1 MRLPTSLL
9 LALLLLVLAVPA
21 AHALRVDALPLTLPD
36 NPADHLAQVEP
47 DPEEYDRATHC
58 SRAPKP
64 GMTAFVAW
72 LGRNAEGTSWG
83 TYRCELWGEG
93 EASLHAEGR
102 AVDWHLDSR
111 VPAQRAAGK
120 RLVAVLLAP
129 DSAGNPHALA
139 RRMGVQEII
148 WDCSYWSAGGDD
160 FDPYS
165 PCFGKDGRRRKRVSP
180 TVGHLDH
187 VHIGLTKAGAMRRTS
202 WWQQGR

>member
-9 LALLLLVLAVPA
+9 LALLLLALAVPA
-21 AHALRVDALPLTLPD
+21 AHALRIDALALELPD
-36 NPADHLAQVEP
+36 NPAEHLVQVEP
-47 DPEEYDRATHC
+47 DPEEYDRATRC
-58 SRAPKP
+58 SRTPKP

-72 LGRNAEGTSWG
+72 LGRNTVGSSWG
-83 TYRCELWGEG
+83 TFRCELWGKG

-111 VPAQRAAGK
+111 VPAQRASGK
-120 RLVAVLLAP
+120 RLVAMLLAP
-129 DSAGNPHALA
+129 DSAGNPRALA

-160 FDPYS
+160 FGPYA
-165 PCFGKDGRRRKRVSP
+165 PCFGKSGQRRKRVDA

-187 VHIGLTKAGAMRRTS
+187 IHIGLSKAGAMRRTS